1 MIKKYMLIGVSLL
14 LLLSS
19 CTQKEAKQ
27 MLTPLEGKVKLMN
40 LDPGHFHAALVQK
53 TMYESVDP
61 VVYVYAPD
69 GPEVES
75 YLKRIEDYN
84 TRSGNPTS
92 WEEKVYTGDDFL
104 EKMLMEKQ
112 GNVMVVSGNN
122 ALKTEYI
129 LKTVQNG
136 IHVLADKPM
145 VISPDKFPMLE
156 KAFATARKKEV
167 LLYDIMTERHEIT
180 TMLQKEFSLLPE
192 VFGELQVGSPKLP
205 AITKESVHH
214 FSKIVSGKPLIRPP
228 WFFDTEQQGEGIVDV
243 TTHLVD
249 LVQWEAFPEVVL
261 EKEDVQIISSKR
273 WTTGLTTEMFQKVTG
288 LDSYPSFLKKDV
300 DGSILRVYSNGEINY
315 TLKGVHAR
323 VSVIWNFQAPEG
335 TGDTHNSTMR
345 GSKCELMIRQGEAE
359 GYKPTLYIM
368 PTYIDSP
375 DEFRKALKLGTQQL
389 AVKYPGLAIEEI
401 DELMWR
407 VEIPD
412 SYKVGHEA
420 HFGQVTEK
428 YLDYLSKGK
437 LPEWEIPNMIVKY
450 YTTTE
455 GLKQAFDMK

>member
-1 MIKKYMLIGVSLL
+1 MAIGVSLL

-19 CTQKEAKQ
+19 CTIKDADN
-27 MLTPLEGKVKLMN
+27 MFTPLEGKVKLMN

-53 TMYESVDP
+53 TMYESVAP
-61 VVYVYAPD
+61 EVYVYAPE

-84 TRSGNPTS
+84 TREENPSS
-92 WEEKVYTGDDFL
+92 WEEKVYTGDNFL
-104 EKMLMEKQ
+104 EKMLGDKP

-122 ALKTEYI
+122 AKKTEYI
-129 LKTVQNG
+129 LKSVGNG

-156 KAFATARKKEV
+156 EAFATASKNGV
-167 LLYDIMTERHEIT
+167 LLYDIMTGRHEIT
-180 TMLQKEFSLLPE
+180 TILQKEFSQLPE
-192 VFGELQVGSPKLP
+192 VFGEMQVGSPNLP

-249 LVQWEAFPEVVL
+249 LVQWETFPEVVL
-261 EKEDVQIISSKR
+261 KKEDVQIISSKR
-273 WTTGLTTEMFQKVTG
+273 WTTALTTEMFLKVTG
-288 LDSYPSFLKKDV
+288 LDSYPSYLEKDV

-335 TGDTHNSTMR
+335 TGDTHYSTMR
-345 GSKCELMIRQGEAE
+345 GSNCELMIRQGEAE

-368 PTYIDSP
+368 PTFIESP
-375 DEFRKALKLGTQQL
+375 DEFRKALEIGTQQL
-389 AVKYPGLAIEEI
+389 AVKYPGLDVEEI

-407 VEIPD
+407 VNIPD

-428 YLDYLSKGK
+428 YLDYLSRGT

-455 GLKQAFDMK
+455 GMKQAFDMK

>member
-1 MIKKYMLIGVSLL
+1 
-14 LLLSS
+14 
-19 CTQKEAKQ
+19 
-27 MLTPLEGKVKLMN
+27 
-40 LDPGHFHAALVQK
+40 
-53 TMYESVDP
+53 
-61 VVYVYAPD
+61 
-69 GPEVES
+69 
-75 YLKRIEDYN
+75 
-84 TRSGNPTS
+84 
-92 WEEKVYTGDDFL
+92 
-104 EKMLMEKQ
+104 
-112 GNVMVVSGNN
+112 VVSGNN

-129 LKTVQNG
+129 LKSAQEG

-156 KAFATARKKEV
+156 EAFATAKKNGV

-180 TMLQKEFSLLPE
+180 TMLQKEFSLIPE
-192 VFGELQVGSPKLP
+192 LYGEQQVGSPNLP

-249 LVQWEAFPEVVL
+249 LVQWEAFPEVTL
-261 EKEDVQIISSKR
+261 NKEDVQIISSKR
-273 WTTGLTTEMFQKVTG
+273 WTTALTTEMFKKVCG
-288 LDSYPSFLKKDV
+288 LDSYPPYLEKDV
-300 DGSILRVYSNGEINY
+300 EGSILRVYSNGEINY

-323 VSVIWNFQAPEG
+323 VSVIWDFQAPEG
-335 TGDTHNSTMR
+335 TGDTHYSIMR
-345 GSKCELMIRQGEAE
+345 GSICQLEIRQGEDE
-359 GYKPTLYIM
+359 GYKPTLYIQ
-368 PTYIDSP
+368 PTYIESAD
-375 DEFRKALKLGTQQL
+375 DFREQVKVAVQQV
-389 AVKYPGLAIEEI
+389 AEKYPGLSAKMV
-401 DELMWR
+401 DELTWK

-412 SYKVGHEA
+412 SYKAGHEA
-420 HFGQVTEK
+420 HFGQVTLK